1 MSYASKLGR
10 ARISSRSPQAA
21 GQCDRCGFVY
31 NHCDLRAQMDWR
43 GATLQNI
50 QLMVCER
57 CYDVP
62 QQQLRAIT
70 LPADP
75 VPVRNPRPMQR

>member
-10 ARISSRSPQAA
+10 ARISSRNPIHAS
-21 GQCDRCGFVY
+21 QCDRCGFVY
-31 NHCDLRAQMDWR
+31 SSDTMKMQHDWR

-75 VPVRNPRPMQR
+75 VPVRNPRPMQK

>member
-1 MSYASKLGR
+1 
-10 ARISSRSPQAA
+10 
-21 GQCDRCGFVY
+21 
-31 NHCDLRAQMDWR
+31 MDWR

-75 VPVRNPRPMQR
+75 VPVRNPRPMQK